1 MNIQR
6 QDAAMHTDRHTAP
19 SSQASENRL
28 QTACLQVQGLNGH
41 VRLSL
46 TSEELCAVHAYLA
59 LWPHALI
66 CHETEDGAL
75 PGTVSQSPGPCA
87 EGVRAQGAADTGLPE
102 EAGCLLVLTRRE
114 NDAPVSDGPD
124 GPDGSDGTEGSDW
137 PGCPDGSGQA
147 KEASLSALSDRAAPK
162 DPNDPHEIHETPQTR
177 LERRFQACGPS
188 GVSYLLE
195 KDPTAPSGQRR
206 EETLAA
212 ALCSLGIALV
222 AHLCTAQG
230 LLSMHGALL
239 VPAAESGRGGLL
251 LLGANRGGK
260 SSLCVRLMALGLRSL
275 GDDMLGLA
283 TDATFFSLGLAP
295 RLRLPLP
302 PSPVLADFA
311 ARHAGA
317 GDERA
322 FFLQPDAR
330 YLEPFAGRYPARTVS
345 QILVLERV
353 PKVLCRQP
361 SVRAL
366 TPAQTLTELVGRFFM
381 QEGSAPDVLDV
392 ACRLAETVPCA
403 TFRYADLDEAA
414 ELLWKLLQRPSH
426 GSEAGQGLFFDGWE
440 KELLPASGRACD
452 DALDAGAE
460 YGPNA
465 EYEEAEE
472 AMADTLS
479 LLHGEEDEDTPD
491 PDYESSRIAGT
502 QEYCRCEGVLVE
514 QRLGVHF
521 LVNPD
526 RDGIHVLNETGRII
540 WQLLD
545 DPLSLD
551 EACLLLEEV
560 YPGTDPAC
568 IAGDLQELF
577 ADLLDAGLIRP
588 CI

>member
-1 MNIQR
+1 MHSDR
-6 QDAAMHTDRHTAP
+6 QSDGPSDRYKAP
-19 SSQASENRL
+19 SPRPSGTKPLL
-28 QTACLQVQGLNGH
+28 QTADLQVQGLNGH

-46 TSEELCAVHAYLA
+46 TREELCAVHAYLA
-59 LWPHALI
+59 LWPHTLV
-66 CHETEDGAL
+66 CHETADGAL
-75 PGTVSQSPGPCA
+75 PRTVYQSPRPCE
-87 EGVRAQGAADTGLPE
+87 EGAQAKGSADTSPPE
-102 EAGCLLVLTRRE
+102 EADCLLVLRRRE
-114 NDAPVSDGPD
+114 NDSLGTDRSDGPD
-124 GPDGSDGTEGSDW
+124 CSDG
-137 PGCPDGSGQA
+137 PGLTRQVRS
-147 KEASLSALSDRAAPK
+147 ASQPVQPDRADPNAPNA
-162 DPNDPHEIHETPQTR
+162 PNDPHEVHETPKTR
-177 LERRFQACGPS
+177 LERQFQACGPG

-195 KDPTAPSGQRR
+195 KDPTAPSGQRQ
-206 EETLAA
+206 EVTLAA

-222 AHLCTAQG
+222 AHLCTTQG

-239 VPAAESGRGGLL
+239 VPAADSGSGGLL

-275 GDDMLGLA
+275 GDDMLGLT

-302 PSPVLADFA
+302 PSRVLADFA

-330 YLEPFAGRYPARTVS
+330 YLEPFAGRSPVSTLS

-353 PKVLCRQP
+353 PRVLCQQP
-361 SVRAL
+361 SVQAR

-381 QEGSAPDVLDV
+381 QEGSALDVLDA

-414 ELLWKLLQRPSH
+414 ELLGKLLQRPAH
-426 GSEAGQGLFFDGWE
+426 GDKRAADRGLFFEDWE
-440 KELLPASGRACD
+440 DALLPAPDRQGDDGRNAGTASGPDEEEVEEARA
-452 DALDAGAE
+452 DALAL
-460 YGPNA
+460 
-465 EYEEAEE
+465 
-472 AMADTLS
+472 LS
-479 LLHGEEDEDTPD
+479 EEEDGEDENTPD
-491 PDYESSRIAGT
+491 PDYESSKIEGT
-502 QEYCRCEGVLVE
+502 QEYCRCEGVLLE
-514 QRLGVHF
+514 QRLGTDF
-521 LVNPD
+521 LVNPS
-526 RDGIHVLNETGRII
+526 RDGIHVLNQTGRII

-560 YPGTDPAC
+560 YPQTDPDC
-568 IAGDLQELF
+568 IAGDMQDLF

-588 CI
+588 C